1 MERVL
6 QVLDY
11 AVLVINGLDGV
22 QAHSETI
29 VKLLHHYQIPYIIFI
44 NKMDLSHHT
53 KEKLMKDLQ
62 EHLHS
67 GCVDISVSKEEWME
81 NAAMCED
88 ALMEEYIETNMLSAT
103 STSRCFQKTEMDSM
117 LLWFSIKNAG
127 SRRNALGFNCVDQ
140 RKNISAFFWC
150 SCI

>member
-1 MERVL
+1 M

-67 GCVDISVSKEEWME
+67 GCVDISV
-81 NAAMCED
+81 
-88 ALMEEYIETNMLSAT
+88 
-103 STSRCFQKTEMDSM
+103 FQ
-117 LLWFSIKNAG
+117 
-127 SRRNALGFNCVDQ
+127 RRVDGKMQLCV
-140 RKNISAFFWC
+140 KMH
-150 SCI
+150 